1 MDPAE
6 PPADE
11 PAPEP
16 GQEAAG
22 KSADELAGPLRWL
35 GRGVVVAIAL
45 WLIMDG
51 LREKWSPAGAIAT
64 VLVWVGVLVAVT
76 FAAVATSY
84 LARRGRSG

>member
-6 PPADE
+6 PPAEE
-11 PAPEP
+11 PS
-16 GQEAAG
+16 G
-22 KSADELAGPLRWL
+22 KSADELAVPLRWL

-64 VLVWVGVLVAVT
+64 VLVWVGVALAVA
-76 FAAVATSY
+76 FAAVGTNY